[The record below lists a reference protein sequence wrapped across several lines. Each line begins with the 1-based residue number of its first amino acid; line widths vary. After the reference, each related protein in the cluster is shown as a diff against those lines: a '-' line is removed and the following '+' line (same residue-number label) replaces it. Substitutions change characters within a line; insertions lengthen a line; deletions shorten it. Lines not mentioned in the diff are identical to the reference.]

1 MTDQQ
6 VTEVMTSP
14 VLTIAASGLASH
26 VGRAMAR
33 ESVRSVVVTD
43 DCRVDGI
50 FAATEYIELGVV
62 ASNPPS
68 RTVGDCMIGD
78 VVTMS
83 PSDSVVTTADRM
95 VEHDI
100 SHPRRRR

>member
-14 VLTIAASGLASH
+14 VLTVAASGLASH

-50 FAATEYIELGVV
+50 FTATDYISRRKRCVTPAQGVSDV
-62 ASNPPS
+62 FASKCLDAS
-68 RTVGDCMIGD
+68 LTRGTV
-78 VVTMS
+78 
-83 PSDSVVTTADRM
+83 
-95 VEHDI
+95 
-100 SHPRRRR
+100 

>member
-14 VLTIAASGLASH
+14 VLTVAASDLASH

-33 ESVRSVVVTD
+33 EGVKSIVVTD

-50 FAATEYIELGVV
+50 FTATDYVEFGVV
-62 ASNPPS
+62 ASDPPS
-68 RTVGDCMIGD
+68 RTVDDYTIGD
-78 VVTMS
+78 LVTVS
-83 PSDSVVTTADRM
+83 PSDNVVTAADRM

>member
-1 MTDQQ
+1 
-6 VTEVMTSP
+6 MTSP
-14 VLTIAASGLASH
+14 VLTVAASDLASH

-33 ESVRSVVVTD
+33 EGVKPVVVTD

-50 FAATEYIELGVV
+50 FTATDYIKLGVV
-62 ASNPPS
+62 ASDPPS
-68 RTVGDCMIGD
+68 RTVDDCMIGD
-78 VVTMS
+78 VVTVS
-83 PSDSVVTTADRM
+83 PLDSVVTAADRT